1 VLRDRSVDGRLSTDT
16 FAERVGLA
24 FRAKSSAELAELTSD
39 VRPAGRAPTCDCV
52 VPEDCVSRRHAELW
66 REDERWLLRDLRS
79 RNGTRVNGVRVIEP
93 VEVRPGDRLNLGG
106 APYRLRARRG
116 PAR

>member
-1 VLRDRSVDGRLSTDT
+1 
-16 FAERVGLA
+16 
-24 FRAKSSAELAELTSD
+24 
-39 VRPAGRAPTCDCV
+39 
-52 VPEDCVSRRHAELW
+52 
-66 REDERWLLRDLRS
+66 
-79 RNGTRVNGVRVIEP
+79 VRVVKP